1 MKHPLGGVPRK
12 NPSGIYLLKVNNRNN
27 RIKGKT
33 CSKSTVKTQERPHW
47 DRSGAF
53 VANFEH
59 ISHCSIVCIINFE
72 HVIPGCEDAS
82 NIGMDVPLRFEL
94 KIYDI

>member
-1 MKHPLGGVPRK
+1 MPPGSAPGK
-12 NPSGIYLLKVNNRNN
+12 NPTGICLLKVNNRST
-27 RIKGKT
+27 RIRCEI